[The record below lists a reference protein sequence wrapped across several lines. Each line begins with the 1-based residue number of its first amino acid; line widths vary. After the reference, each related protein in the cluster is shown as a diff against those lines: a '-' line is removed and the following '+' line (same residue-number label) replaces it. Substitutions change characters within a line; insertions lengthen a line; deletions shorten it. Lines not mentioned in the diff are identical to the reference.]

1 MLLVDGIHHN
11 IAPVDCLDVA
21 EGQVLLNLHPALED
35 VDEAVEAH
43 RLHVLHLIDG
53 QGVVL
58 DQLVV
63 TDYSQPKDKGKGFTL
78 YTVYHCFGSGSGSAR
93 IRIKI
98 CLLDPDPDPGGKNL
112 ET

>member
-58 DQLVV
+58 DELVAA
-63 TDYSQPKDKGKGFTL
+63 DDGQPRQKKREGYKYVNKWLAG
-78 YTVYHCFGSGSGSAR
+78 
-93 IRIKI
+93 
-98 CLLDPDPDPGGKNL
+98 
-112 ET
+112 

>member
-43 RLHVLHLIDG
+43 RLHVLHLID
-53 QGVVL
+53 QCMRVWDSETL
-58 DQLVV
+58 HLFNQLFSRVI
-63 TDYSQPKDKGKGFTL
+63 SQIF
-78 YTVYHCFGSGSGSAR
+78 
-93 IRIKI
+93 
-98 CLLDPDPDPGGKNL
+98 
-112 ET
+112 